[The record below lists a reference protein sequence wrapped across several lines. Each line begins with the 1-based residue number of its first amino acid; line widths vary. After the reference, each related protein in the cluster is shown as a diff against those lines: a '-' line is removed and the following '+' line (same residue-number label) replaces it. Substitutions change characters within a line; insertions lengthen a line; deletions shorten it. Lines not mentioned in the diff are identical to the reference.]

1 MIEACRMFWLE
12 KCYIIKM
19 SKLFHVDVCLHYS
32 DCAEKEPGP
41 EAKDDELARRLW
53 DESARLVGLTTV
65 Q

>member
-1 MIEACRMFWLE
+1 MLW
-12 KCYIIKM
+12 KSYVIKVI
-19 SKLFHVDVCLHYS
+19 KQFHVDVCLLYS

-41 EAKDDELARRLW
+41 EAKDDELAQRLW